1 MTLAKKHIGQK
12 NRIQKPEIDPDRY
25 RQLIFDRGAKTMQW
39 SKDSLFTNGAE
50 TADIHIQNESSQTLH
65 PKKNQ
70 LEMDHRPK
78 CKM

>member
-1 MTLAKKHIGQK
+1 
-12 NRIQKPEIDPDRY
+12 
-25 RQLIFDRGAKTMQW
+25 MQW

-50 TADIHIQNESSQTLH
+50 TADIHIQENESSQTLR